1 MLKLKIPPAVIFL
14 ICVGLMWALDRQ
26 ITDWFVIHLGQW
38 VPRVILAIGVLLGLA
53 GVIQFRK
60 NSTSVDPHHPEK
72 ARMLVT
78 SGVYNFSRNPMYLA
92 MFLILLGGL
101 IKFGEPAGL
110 IVLIFYV
117 WYMNE
122 FQIKPEEEI
131 MEQKFGDEF
140 LEYKNEVR
148 RWL

>member
-1 MLKLKIPPAVIFL
+1 MLKLKIPPGVVFL
-14 ICVGLMWALDRQ
+14 ICIGFMWALDRQ
-26 ITDWFVIHLGQW
+26 IHDWFVIDLGQW
-38 VPRVILAIGVLLGLA
+38 VPRIILAIGVLVGLGGL
-53 GVIQFRK
+53 IQFSK

-72 ARMLVT
+72 ASMLVT
-78 SGVYNFSRNPMYLA
+78 SGVYSYSRNPMYLA

-101 IKFGEPAGL
+101 IKFGEPAGM

-131 MEQKFGDEF
+131 MKQKFGDEF
-140 LEYKNEVR
+140 VEYRKEVR
-148 RWL
+148 RWV

>member
-1 MLKLKIPPAVIFL
+1 
-14 ICVGLMWALDRQ
+14 MWALDRQ
-26 ITDWFVIHLGQW
+26 IPDWFVIDLGQW
-38 VPRVILAIGVLLGLA
+38 VPRIILAIGVLVGLG
-53 GVIQFRK
+53 GVIQFSK

-72 ARMLVT
+72 ASVLVT

-101 IKFGEPAGL
+101 IKFGELAGV
-110 IVLIFYV
+110 IVLILYV

-131 MEQKFGDEF
+131 MKQKFGEDY
-140 LEYKNEVR
+140 LEYKKEVR
-148 RWL
+148 RWV